1 MAFSA
6 KSKKSGRTFYLH
18 QKEVTL
24 RGGRKQVIY
33 YFAGEAKVGAI
44 DSLPAGYMVGE
55 NSKTGLP
62 ILKKA

>member
-6 KSKKSGRTFYLH
+6 ISKKNGRAFYLH
-18 QKEVTL
+18 SKEVTL
-24 RGGRKQVIY
+24 RGGRKQRIF
-33 YFAGEAKVGAI
+33 YFASEAKEGAI
-44 DSLPAGYMVGE
+44 DSLPPGYMVGE

>member
-6 KSKKSGRTFYLH
+6 NSKKSGRTFYLH
-18 QKEVTL
+18 SKEVTL

-33 YFAGEAKVGAI
+33 YFAGEAKEGAI
-44 DSLPAGYMVGE
+44 DQLPAGYKVGE

-62 ILKKA
+62 ILQKA